1 MVLHATMEKAWP
13 NEEHRCRVVND
24 TTEKA
29 IQSRMIREFKHRE
42 WDRFAKLYGCDKKG
56 NVQKAELPRV
66 YATIKSK
73 CIPE

>member
-1 MVLHATMEKAWP
+1 MEKAWP

-24 TTEKA
+24 TIEKA

-56 NVQKAELPRV
+56 NVQKA
-66 YATIKSK
+66 
-73 CIPE
+73 